1 MSPKAADPQIRS
13 ALIDAAARLLIEH
26 GPDALTTRRL
36 GAEVGTSTMAI
47 YTYFSGMGELR
58 QAISREGFARFGE
71 WLDTVEQT
79 DDPVADIVSQGAAY
93 FLNAT
98 ANPHLYHFMFIE
110 RPPDDPEVGHETFER
125 LIAACARAIEAGRFA
140 KADPERLA
148 SQLWAAAHGIVKLL
162 LVGMMTIEEALDYSG
177 EMALALFAAFGD
189 DRERAR
195 HSMEEAQKRMLDRF
209 GGEMAAEGE
218 PVAAGSAEGGRT

>member
-1 MSPKAADPQIRS
+1 MSPKAGDPQIRS

-26 GPDALTTRRL
+26 GRDALTTRRL

-47 YTYFSGMGELR
+47 YTYFKGMGELR
-58 QAISREGFARFGE
+58 AAVSREGFARLGE
-71 WLDTVEQT
+71 WLDTVGQT
-79 DDPVADIVSQGAAY
+79 DDPVADIVAQGAAY

-125 LIAACARAIEAGRFA
+125 LIAACARAVEAGRFA
-140 KADPERLA
+140 QADPERLA
-148 SQLWAAAHGIVKLL
+148 SQLWAAAHGIVTLHL
-162 LVGMMTIEEALDYSG
+162 AGMFTIEDALEYSS
-177 EMALALFAAFGD
+177 EMALALFVAFGD

-195 HSMEEAQKRMLDRF
+195 RSMEEAQGRMLARF
-209 GGEMAAEGE
+209 VGEMASAGDR
-218 PVAAGSAEGGRT
+218 VTVGSAEGGRT